1 MKKPPSKQDMRER
14 LEKQVAAF
22 LSDGGTIQEL
32 KTGDSAYDRS
42 SIPPTTPPVFEAR
55 KTSRT
60 PLNHVVAALDA
71 RRAEKRSRK
80 KIVRQRA
87 TKRKRQ
93 VVYDDFGEPLRVVWI
108 EE

>member
-1 MKKPPSKQDMRER
+1 MKKPPTKQDMREH

-22 LSDGGTIQEL
+22 LSDGGQVQEL
-32 KTGDSAYDRS
+32 KNGESAYDRS

-60 PLNHVVAALDA
+60 PLNDVIAALDA
-71 RRAEKRSRK
+71 RRAEKRSGK
-80 KIVRQRA
+80 KIVRRR
-87 TKRKRQ
+87 TPKRRRQ

>member
-22 LSDGGTIQEL
+22 LSDGGTVQEL

-55 KTSRT
+55 KPVEPRLTMLLPHLTRDALRSGAAKKLCVSE
-60 PLNHVVAALDA
+60 PLNVSGRWFMTTLGNHFEL
-71 RRAEKRSRK
+71 
-80 KIVRQRA
+80 
-87 TKRKRQ
+87 
-93 VVYDDFGEPLRVVWI
+93 YG
-108 EE
+108 

>member
-22 LSDGGTIQEL
+22 LSDGGKVQEL

-42 SIPPTTPPVFEAR
+42 SIPPTTPPVFDAR
-55 KTSRT
+55 KSSRT
-60 PLNHVVAALDA
+60 PLNDVVAALDA

-87 TKRKRQ
+87 SKRKRQ